1 MQKRNRT
8 VAVIGAGDFIGG
20 EIAKKFAAE
29 GFTIFAGRRNG
40 DKLAPLVKE
49 IEAAG
54 GEIHAR
60 SLDARKEEEIISFL
74 NDADKHAPLEVCIFN
89 IGANVNFPI
98 LDTTERVFRKVWEM
112 ACYSGFLAGREA
124 TRLMLPRGEG
134 NIFFTGATASLRGGS
149 GYAAFAS
156 AKFGLRA
163 VAQAMARELGPK
175 NIHVAHLII
184 DSGVDTEWVRQRR
197 IEALGPGALD
207 NPDLADAAV
216 VGRGILLA
224 ALPAAAQRLDVRAGN
239 TPVRREV
246 VTGATSME
254 LNLSSEDAAFRDEVR
269 AFIAENYPQEMR
281 VPNPETDL
289 TKEQMLLW
297 HRILHKKGWIA
308 PLWPK
313 EYGGPGWSITQRFIF
328 EQETTRA
335 GTLPPLAFSVTM
347 VGPVIYTFGNEA
359 QKKKFLP
366 RILSGEDWWCQG
378 YSEPGSGSDL
388 ATVRTKAVRDG
399 DHYIVNGH
407 KTWTTLAQH
416 ADWIFCL
423 VRTDPAAKPQAGI
436 SFLLIDMKSP
446 GVTVRPIITIDG
458 SHEVNDVFLE
468 DVRVPVENLI
478 GEENKGWTYAKF
490 LLGNERTSMAGI
502 GRSTRYIEKLKKIV
516 KAEIPADDP
525 AHLEFVRDIAR
536 VELDVLAL
544 EATELRVVAQM
555 ARGIDPG
562 PAASLFKIRGT
573 EIFQNITE
581 LTHRAIGNYGLA
593 IREHPVSANHFMPGP
608 DYGHTA
614 SEKYLNARKLSIY
627 GGSNEIQRNII
638 AKAVLGL

>member
-1 MQKRNRT
+1 
-8 VAVIGAGDFIGG
+8 V
-20 EIAKKFAAE
+20 
-29 GFTIFAGRRNG
+29 
-40 DKLAPLVKE
+40 
-49 IEAAG
+49 
-54 GEIHAR
+54 
-60 SLDARKEEEIISFL
+60 
-74 NDADKHAPLEVCIFN
+74 
-89 IGANVNFPI
+89 
-98 LDTTERVFRKVWEM
+98 
-112 ACYSGFLAGREA
+112 
-124 TRLMLPRGEG
+124 
-134 NIFFTGATASLRGGS
+134 
-149 GYAAFAS
+149 
-156 AKFGLRA
+156 
-163 VAQAMARELGPK
+163 
-175 NIHVAHLII
+175 
-184 DSGVDTEWVRQRR
+184 
-197 IEALGPGALD
+197 
-207 NPDLADAAV
+207 
-216 VGRGILLA
+216 
-224 ALPAAAQRLDVRAGN
+224 
-239 TPVRREV
+239 
-246 VTGATSME
+246 E
-254 LNLSSEDAAFRDEVR
+254 LNLSREDAAFRDEVR
-269 AFIAENYPQEMR
+269 EFIASNYPQEMR

-297 HRILHKKGWIA
+297 HRILHRKGWIA

-313 EYGGPGWSITQRFIF
+313 EYGGPGWSITRRFIF
-328 EQETTRA
+328 EQETSRA

-347 VGPVIYTFGNEA
+347 VGPVIYTFGNEV
-359 QKKKFLP
+359 QKSRFLP

-388 ATVRTKAVRDG
+388 ATVRTRAVREG
-399 DHYIVNGH
+399 DYYVVNGH

-423 VRTDPAAKPQAGI
+423 VRTDPKAKPQSGI

-468 DVRVPVENLI
+468 DVKVPAENLI

-502 GRSTRYIEKLKKIV
+502 GRSTRHLNKVKQIL
-516 KAEIPADDP
+516 KAEVDEDDP
-525 AHLEFVRDIAR
+525 AYPEFLREIAR
-536 VELDVLAL
+536 IELDVLAL
-544 EATELRVVAQM
+544 EATELRIVAQM

-581 LTHRAIGNYGLA
+581 LKHRLIGNDGLA
-593 IREHPVSANHFMPGP
+593 IREHPFSGNRFMPGP

-614 SEKYLNARKLSIY
+614 TEHYLNSRKLSIY

>member
-1 MQKRNRT
+1 VEVMLSEED
-8 VAVIGAGDFIGG
+8 VA
-20 EIAKKFAAE
+20 
-29 GFTIFAGRRNG
+29 
-40 DKLAPLVKE
+40 
-49 IEAAG
+49 
-54 GEIHAR
+54 
-60 SLDARKEEEIISFL
+60 
-74 NDADKHAPLEVCIFN
+74 
-89 IGANVNFPI
+89 
-98 LDTTERVFRKVWEM
+98 
-112 ACYSGFLAGREA
+112 Y
-124 TRLMLPRGEG
+124 
-134 NIFFTGATASLRGGS
+134 
-149 GYAAFAS
+149 
-156 AKFGLRA
+156 
-163 VAQAMARELGPK
+163 
-175 NIHVAHLII
+175 
-184 DSGVDTEWVRQRR
+184 
-197 IEALGPGALD
+197 
-207 NPDLADAAV
+207 
-216 VGRGILLA
+216 
-224 ALPAAAQRLDVRAGN
+224 
-239 TPVRREV
+239 
-246 VTGATSME
+246 
-254 LNLSSEDAAFRDEVR
+254 RDEVR

-297 HRILHKKGWIA
+297 HRILHKKGWVA

-313 EYGGPGWSITQRFIF
+313 EYGGPGWSITRHFIF

-335 GTLPPLAFSVTM
+335 GTLPPLAFGVTM

-366 RILSGEDWWCQG
+366 RILSAQDWWCQG

-388 ATVRTKAVRDG
+388 ASVRTKAVREG

-423 VRTDPAAKPQAGI
+423 VRTDPTVKQQSGI

-446 GVTVRPIITIDG
+446 GVSVRPIITIDG

-468 DVRVPVENLI
+468 NVRVPVENLI

-502 GRSTRYIEKLKKIV
+502 GRSTRHLGRLKEIV
-516 KAEIPADDP
+516 RAEISQDDP
-525 AHLEFVRDIAR
+525 AYLEFTRDIAR
-536 VELDVLAL
+536 IELDVLAL
-544 EATELRVVAQM
+544 EATELRIVAQM

-573 EIFQNITE
+573 EIFQSITE

-593 IREHPVSANHFMPGP
+593 LREHPVSANRIMPGAE
-608 DYGHTA
+608 YGHTA
-614 SEKYLNARKLSIY
+614 SEMYLNSRKLSIF